1 MSLLFKKN
9 DFKTDYRK
17 RPFDGYKSIVD
28 KLDDDTKK
36 KLDRQRTIG
45 MACIV
50 AFVVLLILVLYVT
63 GIGVDK
69 TRSVSGN
76 IFADK
81 EQVLV
86 ECFGDSL
93 TEGYTGGSADS
104 VAAVTYPQ
112 ELEKKLPQLFSEDD
126 REYKFRELTV
136 KNYGQAGSV
145 LQDSSCARLSGSADI
160 VIIQYTANNF
170 LAGADY
176 EGTLEANIETIRK
189 EGTQV
194 FLLNYPVYPGS
205 KTEDKFSQANNYIA
219 STAKSMDVSLIDLA
233 AYFSS
238 LSEEEQKGLF
248 SDDAIHLTAEG
259 YTIMGDQIADF
270 LHTYYYEMD

>member
-1 MSLLFKKN
+1 MS
-9 DFKTDYRK
+9 
-17 RPFDGYKSIVD
+17 
-28 KLDDDTKK
+28 
-36 KLDRQRTIG
+36 
-45 MACIV
+45 
-50 AFVVLLILVLYVT
+50 
-63 GIGVDK
+63 
-69 TRSVSGN
+69 
-76 IFADK
+76 
-81 EQVLV
+81 
-86 ECFGDSL
+86 
-93 TEGYTGGSADS
+93 
-104 VAAVTYPQ
+104 
-112 ELEKKLPQLFSEDD
+112 FS
-126 REYKFRELTV
+126 R
-136 KNYGQAGSV
+136 
-145 LQDSSCARLSGSADI
+145 SADI

-170 LAGADY
+170 LTGADY